1 MTGVVHFE
9 IHATDPESL
18 GAFYAE
24 VFGWSVR
31 AIPQLDYWL
40 FEVGEGGGIGGGMLK
55 RRGERAP
62 DGQGVN
68 AFVCSIA
75 VASVEAAY
83 AKALAAGAVT
93 AIPPHAIP
101 GVGYQAYI
109 KDPDGNI
116 VGLHQGDASAR

>member
-9 IHATDPESL
+9 IHATDPEAL
-18 GAFYAE
+18 GTFYAE

-31 AIPQLDYWL
+31 PIPQLDYWM
-40 FEVGEGGGIGGGMLK
+40 FEVGEGGVAGGMLR

-75 VASVEAAY
+75 VASVEAAH
-83 AKALAAGAVT
+83 AKALAGGAVT
-93 AIPPHAIP
+93 AIAPHAIP

-116 VGLHQGDASAR
+116 LGLHHGDASAH